1 MTQYLLG
8 IEFQSLGIREIPPNL
23 FSPIPTITIYVDSEG
38 NYHFATGIEEI
49 KKVILGMI
57 PHLGS
62 NYRHPERE
70 PQQI

>member
-23 FSPIPTITIYVDSEG
+23 FSPIPTITIYVDEYRS
-38 NYHFATGIEEI
+38 YHFAKGVEEI
-49 KKVILGMI
+49 KIAILGMI